1 MKINLVFD
9 YGTDVVEVPD
19 FVGENVKKYRERF
32 DKWCF
37 DKNNKTTFDRKTG
50 AFCYDGSTFVDWLNK
65 YELQDNEKAEIT
77 ESGPYDLNRKGRPT
91 LFF

>member
-32 DKWCF
+32 DKWCYDKDNKITFNRQTRVFSF
-37 DKNNKTTFDRKTG
+37 DGT
-50 AFCYDGSTFVDWLNK
+50 TFVDWLNK
-65 YELQDNEKAEIT
+65 YECM
-77 ESGPYDLNRKGRPT
+77 GPVRAAMLEENVIDYDRALPT